1 MKEIEPI
8 NQQKL
13 FGLDNYFLELK
24 KLYQNNIYPNKLLLT
39 GPKGIGKSTLAYH
52 FINYVL
58 SINENFNYDTEN
70 FEIQSE
76 NKSFLTV
83 LNKSNPNLITID
95 IDPNKKAIDIN
106 QIRNLISDLNKTSF
120 NKKPRFVLIDNI
132 EFLNINSINALLKIL
147 EEPNENI
154 NFILINNN
162 KKIVKTLISRC
173 INYKVSLTNK
183 NSLYI
188 SSKLLNSD
196 IKNIINVDF
205 LDYYFTPGNL
215 YHLVEFSNQNNY
227 DLLNLS
233 LRNFLKLI
241 IKNNHYKKNLFMRYI
256 FFQLIE
262 SYFRKL
268 SQSFSKNIYDKYTYF
283 LKRISDTKNFNLD
296 EESLL
301 EEFNEEIL
309 NG

>member
-39 GPKGIGKSTLAYH
+39 GPKGVGKSTLAYH

-58 SINENFNYDTEN
+58 SINENFNYDAEN
-70 FEIQSE
+70 FKIQSE
-76 NKSFLTV
+76 NTSFLTV

-196 IKNIINVDF
+196 IKSDQGHKDIC
-205 LDYYFTPGNL
+205 
-215 YHLVEFSNQNNY
+215 
-227 DLLNLS
+227 
-233 LRNFLKLI
+233 
-241 IKNNHYKKNLFMRYI
+241 
-256 FFQLIE
+256 FFCL
-262 SYFRKL
+262 
-268 SQSFSKNIYDKYTYF
+268 
-283 LKRISDTKNFNLD
+283 
-296 EESLL
+296 
-301 EEFNEEIL
+301 
-309 NG
+309 